1 MLSSILSLR
10 RIKKNFGSTQVL
22 KDVSFDIPKGSIFA
36 FLGANGAGKST
47 LLNIIMQ
54 ILLPTSGKV
63 LMNGKSILNHEVGIV
78 FQENTFD
85 EDLTIYENMMIRGR
99 LYHIKRKVLE
109 KRILKLSKELGMDS
123 FVYKKYKHCSGGQK
137 RIAMIARA
145 FIMNPSIIIM
155 DEATTA
161 LDIETRRKVWDFLLK
176 LNREKGVTIFF
187 SSHYIEEADI
197 ATNICIL
204 KSGKIIFSGTY
215 QELISNYSRKQL
227 KINFRNEVIKKEI
240 SSVSSA
246 LIYLEQLDAKKIDTF
261 SLQNS
266 NLEDIFLKMVYHDN
280 TNI

>member
-1 MLSSILSLR
+1 MSAILSLKD
-10 RIKKNFGSTQVL
+10 IKKDFGSTQIL
-22 KDVSFDIPKGSIFA
+22 KGVSFDIPKGSVFA

-63 LMNGKSILNHEVGIV
+63 LMNGEHILKERIGIV

-85 EDLTIYENMMIRGR
+85 EELSIYENMMIRGS
-99 LYHIKRKVLE
+99 LYHIKKSELN
-109 KRILKLSKELGMDS
+109 KRILELSRELGMDS
-123 FVYKKYKHCSGGQK
+123 FLYRKYKVCSGGQK

-145 FIMNPSIIIM
+145 LIMRPSIVIM

-161 LDIETRRKVWDFLLK
+161 IDIETRRKVWDFLLR
-176 LNREKGVTIFF
+176 LNREKGITIFF

-197 ATNICIL
+197 ASDICVL

-215 QELISNYSRKQL
+215 QELMSNYSRKQL
-227 KINFRNEVIKKEI
+227 KINFKDETIKKEI
-240 SSVSSA
+240 SSVGGA
-246 LIYLEQLDAKKIDTF
+246 LYYLGQLDNTKIDTF

-266 NLEDIFLKMVYHDN
+266 NLEDIFLRLVYHDN
-280 TNI
+280 PSI

>member
-1 MLSSILSLR
+1 MSSILSLK